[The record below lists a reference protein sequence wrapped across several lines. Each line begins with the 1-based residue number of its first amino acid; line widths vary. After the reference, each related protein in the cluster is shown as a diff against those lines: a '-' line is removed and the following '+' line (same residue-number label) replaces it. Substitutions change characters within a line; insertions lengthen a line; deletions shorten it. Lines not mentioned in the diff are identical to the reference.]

1 MRKGIFTILLL
12 LFAGLTYSFLMN
24 EGDDQRG
31 SPNASRQIVERVM
44 DGYNLKFN
52 REVGQTSIIFQLAPQ
67 DSIKIFCP
75 GCARLMPQEPGDT
88 KGSLLLSLRSI
99 DEFKRLDAEMLN
111 KWIKIKSTNGKVGII
126 FERDGFGEKVAGIN
140 EIRVWRKTKTPSMDV
155 QGVPV
160 GVVDVNNIYIDKL
173 IADAPEEQMR
183 FSVKLRNKDLVQVTM
198 KGVYGTSPDNVIC
211 NMYKQGE
218 EFDKTPIAVGSP
230 FLAPEISGGVDQF
243 FFEFSHIEG
252 IKGVNTYHID
262 VERIPANSTG
272 YLDVVE
278 DSAKVD
284 SAITDTVEEE
294 FDPFLKYLEL
304 MQGAPDFTC
313 TTPETKIEESISG
326 RLILGPG
333 NLNRTCVDIPLTDE
347 CIAGEDCEGCE
358 SIWAFWIGAGD
369 DIINRYNFKDSTRRL
384 TTGEGLIEAWARS
397 RKYRGSVSSTIFPE
411 VYYGE
416 DIFFAII
423 DSEEKMRFLSEP
435 FDKLGWPGDYS
446 YTISQNGFTTSFSSI
461 MKYSPERPVSLCLCN
476 DNALTTVPAVFRFQ
490 QFLTEPKKGESA
502 QDGEFV
508 DDGFNDVF

>member
-12 LFAGLTYSFLMN
+12 LFAGLTYSFLMDDD
-24 EGDDQRG
+24 DDQRRG
-31 SPNASRQIVERVM
+31 QDNSRQIVERVM

-67 DSIKIFCP
+67 DSVRIVCP
-75 GCARLMPQEPGDT
+75 DCARLMPQEPGDT
-88 KGSLLLSLRSI
+88 KGSLLIFLRSI
-99 DEFKRLDAEMLN
+99 DEVKQVDASMLD
-111 KWIKIKSTNGKVGII
+111 KWIKVKSSNGKMGIV
-126 FERDGFGEKVAGIN
+126 FERDGFGEKVDGIRQ
-140 EIRVWRKTKTPSMDV
+140 IRVWRKTKTPFRDV
-155 QGVPV
+155 QGVPSS
-160 GVVDVNNIYIDKL
+160 VVDVNNIYVDKL

-183 FSVKLRNKDLVQVTM
+183 FSVKLKNEDQVQVTM
-198 KGVYGTSPDNVIC
+198 KGVYGTSPDNVVC

-230 FLAPEISGGVDQF
+230 FVAPDISGGADQF

-262 VERIPANSTG
+262 VERIPAHTSG

-278 DSAKVD
+278 DSTEVD
-284 SAITDTVEEE
+284 TTEVDTVEEE
-294 FDPFLKYLEL
+294 VDPFLKYLEL

-313 TTPETKIEESISG
+313 TTPEAKIEESIGG
-326 RLILGPG
+326 RLVLGPG
-333 NLNRTCVDIPLTDE
+333 KESKTCIDIPLTDE
-347 CIAGEDCEGCE
+347 CVAAEDCIGCE
-358 SIWAFWIGAGD
+358 SIWAFWMGAGD
-369 DIINRYNFKDSTRRL
+369 DIVNRYNFKDSTRRL

-423 DSEEKMRFLSEP
+423 DSEEKERFLSEP
-435 FDKLGWPGDYS
+435 LDKLGWPGDYS
-446 YTISQNGFTTSFSSI
+446 YTISQNGFTTSYSYI

-476 DNALTTVPAVFRFQ
+476 DNALTSVPVVFRFQ
-490 QFLTEPKKGESA
+490 QFLTEPKKNEPVE
-502 QDGEFV
+502 DGGFV
-508 DDGFNDVF
+508 DEGFNDVF